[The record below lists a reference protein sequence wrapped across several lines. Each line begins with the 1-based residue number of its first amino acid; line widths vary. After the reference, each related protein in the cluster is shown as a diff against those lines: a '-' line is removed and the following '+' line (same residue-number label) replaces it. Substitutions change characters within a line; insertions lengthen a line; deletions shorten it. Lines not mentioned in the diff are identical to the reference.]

1 MRLTDPA
8 VLSVLTVLSGGLV
21 AGCAAALCQP
31 GEPTVNCCIKKFPLS
46 PVESCAATEAE
57 ALLVLNGLRMAY
69 EAAQN
74 AGEEE
79 DDFANN
85 THLPEWKQLCIRSY
99 VDCKN
104 EGWTGS
110 CYQCL
115 RSCAGQ
121 QEWPFNQCR
130 KRRKVRP

>member
-1 MRLTDPA
+1 M
-8 VLSVLTVLSGGLV
+8 

-31 GEPTVNCCIKKFPLS
+31 GEPSVNCCIKKFPLS
-46 PVESCAATEAE
+46 PVEGCAATEAE

-74 AGEEE
+74 TGDKE

-85 THLPEWKQLCIRSY
+85 THLPEWKQRCIRSY

-104 EGWTGS
+104 EGWMGS

-115 RSCAGQ
+115 RYCEGQ

-130 KRRKVRP
+130 KRRKASP